1 MLRNR
6 YMDEP
11 QYNPK
16 SPYIYQIKEKMS
28 DTKFI
33 SKIKSN
39 YYIILDMKSNFME
52 RNKIVIKG
60 RNKMAKEQEYK
71 IDGKEGKKRWQ
82 DWN

>member
-11 QYNPK
+11 EFNHK
-16 SPYIYQIKEKMS
+16 SPFIYQIKEKLS

-39 YYIILDMKSNFME
+39 FMSKTGMKCNLLE
-52 RNKIVIKG
+52 RNKIVLKG
-60 RNKMAKEQEYK
+60 INKMVQ
-71 IDGKEGKKRWQ
+71 
-82 DWN
+82 